1 MRLKVI
7 TVGRR
12 PPKWVEAGFNEFA
25 TRMPRHLGIELIEVA
40 PGAARKSGDVERA
53 REQEAEALLTA
64 AGAARVVALDERGS
78 AWSTRDLAH
87 RLEQFMQAGGDTAFL
102 IGGADG
108 LAERCR
114 RQAAHCWSLSALTLP
129 HLLVRVVLA
138 EQLYRAF
145 TLLDGHPYHRD

>member
-12 PPKWVEAGFNEFA
+12 PPKWVEAGFDEFA
-25 TRMPRHLGIELIEVA
+25 TRMPRHLGIDLIEIS

-53 REQEAEALLTA
+53 REQEAEALLAA
-64 AGAARVVALDERGS
+64 AGTARIVALDERGT

-108 LAERCR
+108 LAKRCR
-114 RQAAHCWSLSALTLP
+114 HQADHCWSLSALTLP

-145 TLLDGHPYHRD
+145 TLLEGHPYHRD